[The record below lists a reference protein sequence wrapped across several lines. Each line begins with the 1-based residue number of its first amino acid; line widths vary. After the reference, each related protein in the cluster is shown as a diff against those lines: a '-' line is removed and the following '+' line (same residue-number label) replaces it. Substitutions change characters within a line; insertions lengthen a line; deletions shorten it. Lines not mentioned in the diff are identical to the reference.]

1 MGLFDTL
8 HCEFP
13 LPDGCAERE
22 FQTKSLAC
30 EMDNYRLTAAGRLL
44 HPGGQDTGFHGV
56 LRFYTGSAT
65 GTWHEYEAK
74 FTSGALQHLVPVASA
89 AYSPVGFILPL
100 PPAQP

>member
-1 MGLFDTL
+1 M
-8 HCEFP
+8 
-13 LPDGCAERE
+13 
-22 FQTKSLAC
+22 
-30 EMDNYRLTAAGRLL
+30 
-44 HPGGQDTGFHGV
+44 
-56 LRFYTGSAT
+56 RFYTGSAT